1 MVTPGA
7 PNWRSG
13 LGPLL
18 ARTCTVSGAKEEEE
32 GVGEIKRE
40 GKERKHWCRILPG
53 TMSTT
58 FQCECM
64 CRTEETIRNALI
76 MD

>member
-18 ARTCTVSGAKEEEE
+18 ARTCTVSGAKEEEDVLVV
-32 GVGEIKRE
+32 GVGEMKRE
-40 GKERKHWCRILPG
+40 GKEALVQDIARHNVSYLP
-53 TMSTT
+53 M
-58 FQCECM
+58 
-64 CRTEETIRNALI
+64 
-76 MD
+76 

>member
-18 ARTCTVSGAKEEEE
+18 ARTCTVSGAKGEEEE
-32 GVGEIKRE
+32 EEEADLLVVGVGEIKRE
-40 GKERKHWCRILPG
+40 GKEALVQDIAGHNVNYLP
-53 TMSTT
+53 M
-58 FQCECM
+58 
-64 CRTEETIRNALI
+64 
-76 MD
+76 

>member
-1 MVTPGA
+1 MVTPDA

-32 GVGEIKRE
+32 EEEVGVGEIKRE
-40 GKERKHWCRILPG
+40 GTEAPVQDIARHNVNHLPV
-53 TMSTT
+53 
-58 FQCECM
+58 
-64 CRTEETIRNALI
+64 
-76 MD
+76 